1 MPFSRRHHRAR
12 TKTRSLPAPEQ
23 LALPF
28 EWMELAS
35 AFRSQSPSRWT
46 DRRALPSPSR
56 PATKRA
62 KRAQTYTA
70 PASSFLDNIKE
81 KVCQCHPFWLT
92 PSISAIMVDVIQNGW
107 RFGVPTL
114 PSNGKSKEPQLSSGC
129 SHVAGGSHGS
139 LQTNSMVLHKRRSG
153 LPALRLPGRLQL
165 QVPRPV
171 QVQGL

>member
-12 TKTRSLPAPEQ
+12 TKIRSLPAPEQ

-35 AFRSQSPSRWT
+35 ASRSQSPSRWT
-46 DRRALPSPSR
+46 DRRTLSSPSR

-62 KRAQTYTA
+62 KHAQTYIV

-81 KVCQCHPFWLT
+81 KVRQGHPFWLT
-92 PSISAIMVDVIQNGW
+92 STIAANMVDVIRKGW
-107 RFGVPTL
+107 RTSGSAF
-114 PSNGKSKEPQLSSGC
+114 PSLDSGKEPEPSSGRP
-129 SHVAGGSHGS
+129 HVERGSRRS
-139 LQTNSMVLHKRRSG
+139 FQTNPMEHDKRRSR
-153 LPALRLPGRLQL
+153 LPTLRVPWRLRLQIPRLI
-165 QVPRPV
+165 